1 MITGFFMSKM
11 RLVDSEF
18 VESLIQE
25 INELFLENAY
35 LRLTD
40 KQREIDCLKQDL
52 NDVRKQRD
60 RLNDG
65 LHHLLGE
72 LDRQWS

>member
-1 MITGFFMSKM
+1 MAKM

-35 LRLTD
+35 LRLSD
-40 KQREIDCLKQDL
+40 KQREIDCLKQEL

-65 LHHLLGE
+65 MEHLLGE
-72 LDRQWS
+72 LDRPWS